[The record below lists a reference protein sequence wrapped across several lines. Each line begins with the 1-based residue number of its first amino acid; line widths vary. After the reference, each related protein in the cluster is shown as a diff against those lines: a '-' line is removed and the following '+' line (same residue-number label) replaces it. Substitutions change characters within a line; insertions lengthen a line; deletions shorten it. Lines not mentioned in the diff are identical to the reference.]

1 MSDKKANKNLGLCP
15 TECRVDTWRSEELSD
30 SPGCRKKFVFLWSNI
45 HLNFLRKGQYTT
57 YLSLKNCS
65 TLSYRNTESSHR
77 LPTGSS
83 PVRTFNLHPSV
94 SQTSHLT
101 TEGVPSTLVHSS
113 QVSIVTVYLG
123 SRFNAGPHIK
133 YAMRLLKPHQCATMS
148 SIGVKVGPTFRT
160 PDTMRSSI

>member
-77 LPTGSS
+77 LPIGSS
-83 PVRTFNLHPSV
+83 PGSLLHPAPICKPKKPFNYRRSPKV
-94 SQTSHLT
+94 SGPLF
-101 TEGVPSTLVHSS
+101 SS
-113 QVSIVTVYLG
+113 QHSNSIFG
-123 SRFNAGPHIK
+123 FKI
-133 YAMRLLKPHQCATMS
+133 QCW
-148 SIGVKVGPTFRT
+148 T
-160 PDTMRSSI
+160 PY